1 MRAGGTEC
9 IFPVVAAPLSGGGE
23 NRWSSHCLPP
33 APGRPLAPR
42 LAPAWVAPVPVLAVA
57 DPAVEAA
64 ERAAVVTP
72 TPLLA
77 VLLAAAQELVEVS
90 GAPR

>member
-9 IFPVVAAPLSGGGE
+9 IFAMAAAPLFGGGE
-23 NRWSSHCLPP
+23 NRWPSHCFPP
-33 APGRPLAPR
+33 APVPL
-42 LAPAWVAPVPVLAVA
+42 LAVA

-77 VLLAAAQELVEVS
+77 VLLAAEQELVEVAGS
-90 GAPR
+90 PR

>member
-1 MRAGGTEC
+1 M
-9 IFPVVAAPLSGGGE
+9 
-23 NRWSSHCLPP
+23 PP
-33 APGRPLAPR
+33 APARPLAPR
-42 LAPAWVAPVPVLAVA
+42 PAPAWAAPVPVLAVA

-72 TPLLA
+72 TPPLA
-77 VLLAAAQELVEVS
+77 VLLAAAQELVEVA